1 MKRTRSKKS
10 RDTVPL
16 IMAVNALKHRARRK
30 IKNLKNTEII
40 LRKHTG
46 AMPVSGGNALSHIAI

>member
-16 IMAVNALKHRARRK
+16 RILKPIQIRIHPIKQDIYYYKLELAKILLK
-30 IKNLKNTEII
+30 IKFCFIF
-40 LRKHTG
+40 
-46 AMPVSGGNALSHIAI
+46 VSFKQMI